1 MAILNLK
8 TLKISTGVTQGSIIG
23 PLLFIRYI
31 NDISQSSET
40 FNFITY
46 ADDTIIFSTLNNVLN
61 TENID
66 AGSLINDEL
75 GKINEWLEINKLS
88 LKINKSRYMLFRMP
102 KKQVNAPALQ
112 TSNTNIEQ
120 VNEFNFLGLILDIHL
135 KWRKH
140 YKIT

>member
-1 MAILNLK
+1 M
-8 TLKISTGVTQGSIIG
+8 
-23 PLLFIRYI
+23 
-31 NDISQSSET
+31 

-46 ADDTIIFSTLNNVLN
+46 ADNTTLSSMLNNFKN

-88 LKINKSRYMLFRMP
+88 LNINKSRYMLFHRP
-102 KKQVNAPALQ
+102 NKRVNAPTLQ
-112 TSNTNIEQ
+112 ISNTNITK
-120 VNEFNFLGLILDIHL
+120 VNEFNFLGLTLDTSL

-140 YKIT
+140 SEITSNKCSRTVSVK